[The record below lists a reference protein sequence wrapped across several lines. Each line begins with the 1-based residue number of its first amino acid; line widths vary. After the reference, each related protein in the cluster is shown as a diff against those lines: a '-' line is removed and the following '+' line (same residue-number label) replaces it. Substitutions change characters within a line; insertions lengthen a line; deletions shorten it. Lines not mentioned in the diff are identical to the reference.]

1 MTFGATPSPSP
12 RPPQR
17 SRARRFVPLGIAA
30 WMVLEIW
37 LLTVVAGATSGLTI
51 FLLLVAGVIL
61 GGYVVKRAGRRA
73 WRNLTESLQTTGDPA
88 ASGSSTSSDDAK
100 SADGKPAG
108 GKSGSGKSGS
118 GKSVSGNTLPM
129 AGGLLLMIPG
139 LVSDALGLLCLFPPT
154 GKLIQRRA
162 EKLMTRRSGHG
173 YAPGSF
179 GDAFQQARMHRPDG
193 KVVQGEVIREDEPS
207 SPRRQDPPLTG

>member
-37 LLTVVAGATSGLTI
+37 LLTVVAGATSGLTV

-88 ASGSSTSSDDAK
+88 ASGSSASSDDAK

-108 GKSGSGKSGS
+108 GKPG
-118 GKSVSGNTLPM
+118 SGNTLPM

-162 EKLMTRRSGHG
+162 EKLLTRRSGHG

-179 GDAFQQARMHRPDG
+179 GDAFEQARMHRPDG